1 MTPHVVPAAMAGA
14 LLGSLLACVPGLHVY
29 NALALAV
36 ALLARHA
43 LPVPPAFAVPFVC
56 GMIAAYSLLNTLP
69 SILAAAPDESA
80 FFTVL
85 PGQKLLAQGRGY
97 EACLLT
103 ALGGMGALL
112 ALVFLIGPWAPRWLP
127 VVRHVFRPHGHW
139 ILWSVVAFMLLSE
152 WPKPMGMRP
161 TGWRARARAWR
172 SPGFG
177 LLTFL
182 LSGWLGFIAIYRSP
196 VPAAMAFQNL
206 MPAFAGL
213 FTLPWLIM
221 NLVSRVRMP
230 RQSVR
235 TDAVPWHSV
244 LTGAGAGLLGGGFAA
259 FFPVVT
265 AGVGGLLAGH
275 ATSLRDDR
283 AFLVSQGAAK
293 TMYMAGAMLLL
304 FAPGVGLVR
313 GGAAWMTQS
322 LVAAGTQRE
331 YGMALAALAIGG
343 ATALLLFGPLARLW
357 IVLLQRLGVR
367 RLSWGSLAMVVGL
380 VFALT
385 GGGGLILMLTG
396 LGIGLIPVLF
406 GARRMNGLGV
416 VMLPIA
422 CIMSG
427 HGPTVARWL
436 GLL

>member
-1 MTPHVVPAAMAGA
+1 MMPTVALAAAVGAG
-14 LLGSLLACVPGLHVY
+14 LGSLLACIPGLHVY
-29 NALALAV
+29 NVLALFVV
-36 ALLARHA
+36 ALTRGSIPA
-43 LPVPPAFAVPFVC
+43 PPEIVVPFAC
-56 GMIAAYSLLNTLP
+56 GLIVAFSMLNTLP

-85 PGQKLLAQGRGY
+85 PGQKCLAQGRGY
-97 EACLLT
+97 EACLIT

-112 ALVFLIGPWAPRWLP
+112 ILTLLIGPLVPRWLP
-127 VVRHVFRPHGHW
+127 AVRAVFRPHGHW

-152 WPKPMGMRP
+152 WPKPMGMRRP
-161 TGWRARARAWR
+161 GWRALAAAWR
-172 SPGFG
+172 SPGLG

-182 LSGWLGFIAIYRSP
+182 LSGWLGFIVIYRSP
-196 VPAAMAFQNL
+196 VPAEMAFQNL

-213 FTLPWLIM
+213 FTLPWLVVNI
-221 NLVSRVRMP
+221 VSRVTVP
-230 RQSVR
+230 RQR
-235 TDAVPWHSV
+235 TDPFAIPWSSV
-244 LTGAGAGLLGGGFAA
+244 LQGTGAGLLGGSFAV

-283 AFLVSQGAAK
+283 AFLASQGAAK
-293 TMYMAGAMLLL
+293 TVYIAGAMILL
-304 FAPGVGLVR
+304 FAPGARMIR
-313 GGAAWMTQS
+313 GGGAWMVQGIVET
-322 LVAAGTQRE
+322 GGYRE

-343 ATALLLFGPLARLW
+343 AVALLLFSPLTRLF
-357 IVLLQRLGVR
+357 IGLLHRVGCRV
-367 RLSWGSLAMVVGL
+367 LSWGALIAVVGL
-380 VFALT
+380 VGGLT
-385 GGGGLILMLTG
+385 GIGGLILMMTG

-416 VMLPIA
+416 VMLPLA

-427 HGPTVARWL
+427 HGPRVAGWL